1 MFMTKLDAYKVLGY
15 NYISKDE
22 MDEMGNIR
30 IQIWYYKPRLVLID
44 EIYYAWGVSD
54 EEWRLKNIHLHS
66 DIKDSKEFSYISEG
80 ECVELSHF
88 NFQLNINHVYDALR
102 RLDFKYLVRD
112 EKGLLFAFKYKP
124 VRDNGYTDESG
135 YVKGSWVKSKRDKEM
150 YSCLPV
156 LNDMFNFITWETG
169 VYKIN

>member
-66 DIKDSKEFSYISEG
+66 DIKDSKEFFYWI
-80 ECVELSHF
+80 
-88 NFQLNINHVYDALR
+88 
-102 RLDFKYLVRD
+102 
-112 EKGLLFAFKYKP
+112 
-124 VRDNGYTDESG
+124 
-135 YVKGSWVKSKRDKEM
+135 
-150 YSCLPV
+150 
-156 LNDMFNFITWETG
+156 
-169 VYKIN
+169 